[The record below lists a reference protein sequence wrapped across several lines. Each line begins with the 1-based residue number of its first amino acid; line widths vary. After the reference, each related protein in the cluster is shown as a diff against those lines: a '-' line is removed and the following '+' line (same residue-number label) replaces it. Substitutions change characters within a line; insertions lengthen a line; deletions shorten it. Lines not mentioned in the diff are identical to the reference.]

1 MITLLERA
9 RRYVASMP
17 AAMSG
22 AGGHNATF
30 AAACA
35 LIKGFG
41 LSVDEARP
49 ILEEFNARCS
59 PPWSDSELEHKLRSA
74 DGSADSEP
82 RGYLIGNRNDPRG
95 AIGTTPS
102 APRLERPKPTYDPE
116 VLRKFAGDYAKS
128 VDLVWL
134 ANRSAYDPASVDTE
148 AYLSLLY
155 GSREKVVVFTEDRSQ
170 GQALW
175 PDDPLPSTGR
185 CGVWYL
191 AQPVDGNFYP
201 NPRNEGKPSRRSEE
215 SVTSW
220 RWMVLES
227 DSAPPREWL
236 GAIAQL
242 PLRIAAIYT
251 SGGRSVHAL
260 VQVDAATKKHW
271 DDIKAAM
278 APGLRFLI
286 LNGADKGVLS
296 AVRLTRLPGC
306 WREGKESK
314 DGSYTRFPSPKL
326 QKLLYVNPRPE
337 ARALVEQFARRDVV
351 SDWCKV
357 AEAGRADADVNEMD
371 WIEAGLRYYA
381 PVSDRI
387 RDALKTYGTRESGD
401 C

>member
-9 RRYVASMP
+9 RRYVAVMP

-22 AGGHNATF
+22 SGGHNATF

-49 ILEEFNARCS
+49 ILQEFNGRCS
-59 PPWSDSELEHKLRSA
+59 PTWSDAEIEHKLRSA
-74 DGSADSEP
+74 ESAPDPEP
-82 RGYLIGNRNDPRG
+82 RGYLIGDRKDPRG
-95 AIGTTPS
+95 SITSP
-102 APRLERPKPTYDPE
+102 APAKRIEKQKPTFDPE
-116 VLRKFAGDYAKS
+116 RLREFAGDWARK

-134 ANRSAYDPASVDTE
+134 ANRSHYDPAEVDAE
-148 AYLSLLY
+148 GYLSLLY
-155 GSREKVVVFTEDRSQ
+155 GSKEKVVVFTKEYSQ

-175 PDDPLPSTGR
+175 PDEPVPTTGR

-191 AQPVDGNFYP
+191 AQPVDGESYP
-201 NPRNEGKPSRRSEE
+201 NPRSKEGTMSRRSEE

-242 PLRIAAIYT
+242 PLKIAAIYS

-260 VQVDAATKKHW
+260 VKVDASTKKHW
-271 DDIKAAM
+271 DDIKNQM

-306 WREGKESK
+306 WREGKEK
-314 DGSYTRFPSPKL
+314 DGVYTRFPTPKL

-337 ARALVEQFARRDVV
+337 ARPLVELFARRDVEN
-351 SDWCKV
+351 DWIKNV
-357 AEAGRADADVNEMD
+357 EVGRAYPDDD
-371 WIEAGLRYYA
+371 WIEKGLRYYA
-381 PVSDRI
+381 PVSERL
-387 RDALKTYGTRESGD
+387 RAALKVYGERGEY
-401 C
+401 

>member
-1 MITLLERA
+1 MITLMERA

-17 AAMSG
+17 AAISG
-22 AGGHNATF
+22 SGGHNATF

-41 LSVDEARP
+41 LSVEEARP
-49 ILEEFNARCS
+49 ILHEFNARCS
-59 PPWSDSELEHKLRSA
+59 PPWSASELEHKLRSA
-74 DGSADSEP
+74 DGSPDSEA

-95 AIGTTPS
+95 SIEAGP
-102 APRLERPKPTYDPE
+102 APPRLVRPKPVYDPQ
-116 VLRKFAGDYAKS
+116 VLMDFAGDYARA

-134 ANRSAYDPASVDTE
+134 ANRSVYDPASLDAE
-148 AYLSLLY
+148 AFLSLLY
-155 GSREKVVVFTEDRSQ
+155 GSNEKVVVFTNEFSQ
-170 GQALW
+170 GQAIW
-175 PDDPLPSTGR
+175 PDEPLPTRGR

-191 AQPVDGNFYP
+191 AQPVDGLYHP
-201 NPRNEGKPSRRSEE
+201 NPRNKGEMSRRSEE
-215 SVTSW
+215 SVTAW

-227 DSAPPREWL
+227 DEAPPREWL

-242 PLRIAAIYT
+242 PLRIAAIYS

-260 VQVDAATKKHW
+260 VQVDAKTKKHW
-271 DDIKAAM
+271 DDLKAAM

-314 DGSYTRFPSPKL
+314 GGYTRYPAPKL

-337 ARALVEQFARRDVV
+337 ARPLVELFARRDVE
-351 SDWCKV
+351 SDWCKA
-357 AEAGRADADVNEMD
+357 AEAGRADADDNELD

-381 PVSDRI
+381 GVSDRI
-387 RDALKTYGTRESGD
+387 RDALKSYGERKSGD